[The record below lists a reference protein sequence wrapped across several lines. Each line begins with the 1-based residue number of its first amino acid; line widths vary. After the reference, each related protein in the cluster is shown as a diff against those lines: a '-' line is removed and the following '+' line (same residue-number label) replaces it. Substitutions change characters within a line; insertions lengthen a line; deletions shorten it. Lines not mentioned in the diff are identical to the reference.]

1 MKLNQTLINKIEN
14 DIAELAE
21 AANISPSQVR
31 KNRIYEALETVE
43 NPARA
48 WEQFNQC
55 VCLGKAGKLWR
66 DFDLAYFLRATFVDS
81 KNLYLLTDNRK
92 NLMLKFPPD
101 HELYSIFKSELS
113 QFLQLQMDSA
123 FPELKKELSE
133 NIYKILDVDN
143 QLSPAQIDI
152 VNIGYV
158 NPKTGVFEATVG
170 AYNIQL
176 NVLGKHISVFAKR
189 TNLKI
194 EKIAIQILDKL
205 NNELKKE
212 EIDRIGTIRSPKIIS
227 VRDDYGMLS
236 YIEGETLLEI
246 GGNPLTEARHTA
258 QTFDYDAIKTMAQ
271 ELIKESALG
280 FYLRM
285 WSRHA
290 GNLIY
295 NSEDQTFTRID
306 FGQSFI
312 ADRNAY
318 IEWARSI
325 WYLRRFFWDGN
336 RDLHYEDFREGMRET
351 FIILGNH
358 IRRHNDSIMDILYP
372 AEGVYATEF
381 GEELGENARI
391 QRDDLEKIR
400 WVLTSEE
407 TRPETVFDN
416 FWWYFSEDDYE
427 ISNWS
432 EFCNKTDYTLQ
443 DYLDSFFDRL
453 PAYHPES
460 PKYEDVK
467 ETVKWLR
474 KVIWGEN

>member
-1 MKLNQTLINKIEN
+1 MELNEKLINKIEN
-14 DIAELAE
+14 DITKLAE
-21 AANISPSQVR
+21 EAGISPSHVR
-31 KNRIYEALETVE
+31 KNRIYEALEKVE
-43 NPARA
+43 NAARA
-48 WEQFNQC
+48 WEQFNQF
-55 VCLGKAGKLWR
+55 VSLGKAGKLWKN
-66 DFDLAYFLRATFVDS
+66 FDLAYFLRATFVDS

-101 HELYSIFKSELS
+101 HDLYPIFKSELS
-113 QFLQLQMDSA
+113 EFLQLQIDSA
-123 FPELKKELSE
+123 FPELKKELSD
-133 NIYKILDVDN
+133 NLYKILDVDTH
-143 QLSPAQIDI
+143 LSPDQIDI

-170 AYNIQL
+170 AYKLRL
-176 NVLGKHISVFAKR
+176 NVFGNHISVFAKR
-189 TNLKI
+189 TNLRI
-194 EKIAIQILDKL
+194 EKIAIQILDTL
-205 NNELKKE
+205 NNKLGKE
-212 EIDRIGTIRSPKIIS
+212 EIEDIGNIRSPKIIS
-227 VRDDYGMLS
+227 VRDDYGILS

-246 GGNPLTEARHTA
+246 GGNPLIEARHTA
-258 QTFDYDAIKTMAQ
+258 QTFDYDDIKIIAK

-280 FYLRM
+280 FYLSM

-295 NSEDQTFTRID
+295 NSQDDTFTRID

-336 RDLHYEDFREGMRET
+336 RDLHYEDFRNEMRKT
-351 FIILGNH
+351 FIMLGNH
-358 IRRHNDSIMDILYP
+358 IRKHKDSVMEILDR

-381 GEELGENARI
+381 SEELGETASVGE
-391 QRDDLEKIR
+391 DDLEKIR
-400 WVLTSEE
+400 WALTAEE
-407 TRPETVFDN
+407 TLPETVFDN

-432 EFCNKTDYTLQ
+432 EFCNKTDYTMQ

-460 PKYEDVK
+460 PKYEEVK
-467 ETVKWLR
+467 DTVKWLR